1 MTFVGK
7 LSIFLFMSLSGF
19 SSLGQWV
26 GVADFDREIRALY
39 SDSSHGQLIIGGGFT
54 RVDGYPTSG
63 IAAYDGLAMDTD
75 FVDAGGIVTA
85 ITSFNDTIFIG
96 GYFQTSNAG
105 GQTVWTGGFAKRC
118 GNSWCPGYG
127 IGTNG
132 VVRDFEILNG
142 ELWAAGGFDSIN
154 GSYSPYLFA
163 LNQNGVRLVGVPSS
177 EFRGGLM
184 TGIEPYDNQL
194 YCVGTF
200 MDSIGVIYNFASVDA
215 NGTWSQTCQPNWC
228 HPLLSIGKYG
238 NQLVVSGST
247 ITSPS
252 QCVFGYDGATPQALS
267 MGINGAAIQLKELNG
282 YLFAVGYFDHA
293 DGLPASHVAIWNGVS
308 WSAFSPSVIDN
319 AVAAI
324 EVFNGELYIGGGF
337 RIIDGDSIT
346 SLAKFDGNWSA
357 VADSIIN
364 TALDVRVYPNPSHNI
379 FTLALPLSAEEVE
392 AGIIDATGRC
402 VWQGKVRSN
411 EPFSLDLSDGIYSIV
426 VRFRNGYKSEKL
438 VVMR

>member
-1 MTFVGK
+1 MRK

-26 GVADFDREIRALY
+26 RVADFDREIRALY

-96 GYFQTSNAG
+96 GYFQTSNTG

-163 LNQNGVRLVGVPSS
+163 LNQNGIRLVGVPAS

-184 TGIEPYDNQL
+184 TDVVTHNGLL
-194 YCVGTF
+194 YCVGSF
-200 MDSIGVIYNFASVDA
+200 IDSVGVYFHFSAVDT
-215 NGTWSQTCQPNWC
+215 NGVWFQIAQPSWGG
-228 HPLLSIGKYG
+228 PFLSIEKF
-238 NQLVVSGST
+238 NSELLVSGSL
-247 ITSPS
+247 ISAPS
-252 QCVFGYDGATPQALS
+252 VCVFRYDGAGVSAA
-267 MGINGAAIQLKELNG
+267 GIGLNAAAVRMKVLKG
-282 YLFAVGYFDHA
+282 YLFAVGYFELA
-293 DGLPASHVAIWNGVS
+293 DGLPASRIALWNGVS
-308 WSAFSPSVIDN
+308 WSKFTSDEIDN
-319 AVAAI
+319 VVLAI
-324 EVFNGELYIGGGF
+324 EEFNDELYIAGGF
-337 RIIDGDSIT
+337 RSINGDTIEN
-346 SLAKFDGNWSA
+346 LAKYNGNWTV
-357 VADSIIN
+357 VADSVILSA
-364 TALDVRVYPNPSHNI
+364 TEMYVYPNPSHGI
-379 FTLALPLSAEEVE
+379 ISLALPSMNNNLDYE
-392 AGIIDATGRC
+392 IFDATGRC

-411 EPFSLDLSDGIYSIV
+411 EPFSLDLSNGIYSIV